1 LPPDGTFE
9 GKHGRS
15 RLTAM
20 RQMPVTASLA
30 AASFAY
36 LLQVTRHGPKKI
48 QYQPGLIEGCLAGT
62 GPTLETGA
70 TDITN

>member
-9 GKHGRS
+9 GKRDRS

-20 RQMPVTASLA
+20 RQMPATASLA
-30 AASFAY
+30 AASFAH
-36 LLQVTRHGPKKI
+36 LLQATRHGPKKI
-48 QYQPGLIEGCLAGT
+48 QYQPGLIKGCLAGT
-62 GPTLETGA
+62 GPAPETGA